1 MPGPIQFVPTLRSE
15 FGGPRSAR
23 ARQRAH
29 PSCPTAGL
37 WAYMHAQAS
46 TPTACLRRDLPVGAG
61 RRLPCWAAEFADG
74 THSLEETYQLAS
86 TGPENPAETHVMQEQ
101 LDRVRLHLEPIEPS
115 ARWLRQCNLAL
126 RPTAG
131 FGPTQQSL
139 RPDLV
144 VEVGLTQ
151 TARGADPTYRA
162 RAHQIETAV
171 AQVVLTES
179 VQGQTARLGHRA
191 AVLHDFRH
199 LEKSAGGRFLIPEHS
214 LCTRVNARS
223 GGKPPHHFLGR
234 ELGSRA
240 TSMRLCEVPGV
251 LPAPASCTAERAC
264 LRSGTDEG
272 DDGGLPACPDEP
284 LSGLLISQN
293 STSMSQSVV
302 SIAIRPTVVPS

>member
-223 GGKPPHHFLGR
+223 GGNPHTTSLDANLARGPLQCACAKSQEYCRRPPPVQQKELACGR
-234 ELGSRA
+234 ARMRA
-240 TSMRLCEVPGV
+240 TTEAFPRAQTNRLAACSSVRTP
-251 LPAPASCTAERAC
+251 PA
-264 LRSGTDEG
+264 
-272 DDGGLPACPDEP
+272 
-284 LSGLLISQN
+284 
-293 STSMSQSVV
+293 
-302 SIAIRPTVVPS
+302 